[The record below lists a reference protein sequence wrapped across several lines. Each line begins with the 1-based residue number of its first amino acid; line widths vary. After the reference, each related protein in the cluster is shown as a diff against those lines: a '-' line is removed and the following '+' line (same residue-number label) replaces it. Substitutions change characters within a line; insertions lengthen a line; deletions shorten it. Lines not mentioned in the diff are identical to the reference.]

1 MSEGERPLD
10 LVAVGRAAVDLYG
23 DQLGSPLEDV
33 ASFNKSLGGCA
44 ANIAVGAA
52 RLGLRVAMLTRVGDE
67 HMGRFV
73 QETLREEGVDVAHV
87 KTDPDRL
94 TALVLL
100 SVRGADTFPLIF
112 YRERCADMNL
122 GPEDVDPAL
131 ISSAQAVL
139 LTGTHLSQPRVRAAS
154 LAVLAA
160 AKAAGTKVVLDV
172 DYRPVLWGLTGHDRG
187 EDRYVASARVSEVLQ
202 EVLPECDL
210 VVGTEEELRIAGG
223 QDDLHAALVA
233 VRAKTDATLVVKRG
247 PQGAVVLPGPVPV
260 RLEDGLVAPGR
271 PVEVLNVLGAGD
283 AFMAGFLSGWLRDQP
298 LAEAARRANGAGAL
312 VVSRHMCAP
321 AMPTAAELDAYLD
334 DAPPERVARLHRL
347 AGRPPPPE
355 ELCVLAFDHRTQ
367 LEGLAHRVGADL
379 ARVEDLKRL
388 IARGA
393 ARAAVECNLAC
404 PGVIVDG
411 VYGRPVL
418 EALSGPEHSWWV
430 ARPVELPGDPGL
442 GFEGDPNVELALY
455 RWPKRHVVK
464 CLVSPVLSDHAL
476 THWQNAR
483 LVRLFRACVALERE
497 LLLEVL
503 PRRRPDESV
512 DPELLPE
519 VLERLY
525 DLGIQPEWWKLPPP
539 AHDDVW
545 FELDRVV
552 ARRDPECNGVLVLG
566 LDAPSYHLAGS
577 LQRAGAHPLCRGFA
591 VGRTIFFEPAERWLV
606 GAASDEDLVSAVA
619 DGFAAMVTAFRAGKE
634 GR

>member
-1 MSEGERPLD
+1 MRERRLD
-10 LVAVGRAAVDLYG
+10 LVALGRAAVDLYG

-73 QETLREEGVDVAHV
+73 KATLQEEGVDVSAV
-87 KTDPDRL
+87 VTDPERL
-94 TALVLL
+94 TGLVLL
-100 SVRGADTFPLIF
+100 SVRGADEFPLIF

-122 GPEDVDPAL
+122 GPEDVPAAL
-131 ISSAQAVL
+131 IGEAQALL

-154 LAVLAA
+154 LAALAA
-160 AKAAGTKVVLDV
+160 AKASGTRVVLDV
-172 DYRPVLWGLTGHDRG
+172 DYRPVLWGLTGHGRG

-202 EVLPECDL
+202 EILPECDL

-233 VRAKTDATLVVKRG
+233 VRARTAATLVVKRG
-247 PQGAVVLPGPVPV
+247 PRGAVVLAGPVPDDV
-260 RLEDGLVAPGR
+260 EDGLVAPGR

-283 AFMAGFLSGWLRDQP
+283 AFMAGFLSGWLRGQP
-298 LAEAARRANGAGAL
+298 LAEAARRGNGAGAL

-321 AMPTAAELDAYLD
+321 AMPTARELEAFLEDA
-334 DAPPERVARLHRL
+334 APARVARLHRL

-355 ELCVLAFDHRTQ
+355 ELCVLAFDHRLQ
-367 LEGLAHRVGADL
+367 LEALAIRVGAAP
-379 ARVEDLKRL
+379 ARVRDLKRL
-388 IARGA
+388 IAAGA
-393 ARAAVECNLAC
+393 AEAANMCNLAC

-411 VYGRPVL
+411 EYGRPVL
-418 EALSGPEHSWWV
+418 EALTDPEHRWWV

-442 GFEGDPNVELALY
+442 AYEGDPNVELALY

-476 THWQNAR
+476 TQWQDAR
-483 LVRLFRACVALERE
+483 LVRLFKACVALERP

-503 PRRRPDESV
+503 PRRRPDEPV
-512 DPELLPE
+512 DPELLPD
-519 VLERLY
+519 VLDRLY
-525 DLGIQPEWWKLPPP
+525 DLGLQPEWWKLPPP
-539 AHDDVW
+539 SHDDVW
-545 FELDRVV
+545 YELDQVV
-552 ARRDPECNGVLVLG
+552 TRRDPECYGVLVLG
-566 LDAPSYHLAGS
+566 LDAPPEQLAHG
-577 LQRAGAHPLCRGFA
+577 LARAGAHPLCRGFA
-591 VGRTIFFEPAERWLV
+591 VGRTIFFEPAERWLT
-606 GAASDEDLVSAVA
+606 GAASDAALVTAVA
-619 DGFAAMVTAFRAGKE
+619 EGFSAMVRAFRAGRG